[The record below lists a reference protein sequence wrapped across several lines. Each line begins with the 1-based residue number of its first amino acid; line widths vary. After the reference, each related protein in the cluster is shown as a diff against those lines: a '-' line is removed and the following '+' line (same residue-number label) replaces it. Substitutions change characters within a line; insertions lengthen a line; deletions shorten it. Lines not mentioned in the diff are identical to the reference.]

1 MFGLGMGEIVVIL
14 IVALLFIGPEQLPKA
29 AKTLGKGLRELRK
42 HTRDLQETVESDETI
57 GGSIRDL
64 RSALRGDDLP
74 PAQPHVWAK
83 ADPPVTPPA
92 SPPETVVAQGTD
104 VEAAAP
110 DPAKPEGPAEP
121 PKHVG

>member
-83 ADPPVTPPA
+83 NEPPA
-92 SPPETVVAQGTD
+92 SPPAPHEGAIAQGTD
-104 VEAAAP
+104 VEP
-110 DPAKPEGPAEP
+110 EPVKPEGPAEP